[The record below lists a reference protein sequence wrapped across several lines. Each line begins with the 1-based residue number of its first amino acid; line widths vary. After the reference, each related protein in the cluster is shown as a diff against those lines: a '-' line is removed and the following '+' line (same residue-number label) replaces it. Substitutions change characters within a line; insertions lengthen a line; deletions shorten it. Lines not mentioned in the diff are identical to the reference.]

1 MKLTQAVKMA
11 FSAILSNKM
20 RSFLTM
26 LGIII
31 GVLSVTLLVSIV
43 QGATDSVTTQLEGLG
58 GNKLMVTITTPDTT
72 YITLEDL
79 ENLQNKNGLGLIAPT
94 IGGSDIAKADGK
106 TSSAS
111 ISGVTESSRTVDGI
125 TVTSGR
131 FIQQSD
137 NENRLNVAVVGAT
150 IARDLFG
157 HTDVVGSGFTM
168 LGRSFEIVGVLKEDG
183 TASMSSQDSSIYIPI
198 STASRLMNQT
208 SIRSF
213 NASTTSVAA
222 IDQGKQAL
230 ENFLGSKIKASSGAA
245 EDTQDK
251 GYSIFNMGDILSAFD
266 SVMSTMSLL
275 LGGIASI
282 SLIVGGIGIMNIML
296 VSVTE
301 RTREIGI
308 RKAIGA
314 QHADILIQF
323 LIEAVTISITGGLIG
338 MLLGAGLLQVLSGI
352 MDMELHLSVSVSALA
367 LGFSLG
373 IGILFGIYPANKAA
387 KLKPIDA
394 LRYE

>member
-31 GVLSVTLLVSIV
+31 GVLSVTLLVGIV
-43 QGATDSVTTQLEGLG
+43 QGATDSVTTQLQGLG
-58 GNKLMVTITTPDTT
+58 GNKLMVSITSPKATF
-72 YITLEDL
+72 ITLEDL
-79 ENLQNKNGLGLIAPT
+79 ANLQNKDGIGLIAPT
-94 IGGSDIAKADGK
+94 IQGADTAKADGK
-106 TSSAS
+106 ISSAS
-111 ISGVTESSRTVDGI
+111 ISGVTDNAQIVDGI
-125 TVTSGR
+125 TVVNGR

-137 NENRLNVAVVGAT
+137 NQNRLNVAVVGAK
-150 IARDLFG
+150 IAKDLFG
-157 HTDVVGSGFTM
+157 HTDVVGSSFTM

-183 TASMSSQDSSIYIPI
+183 TTSMSSQDSTVYIPI
-198 STASRLMNQT
+198 NTASRLMNQT

-213 NASTTSVAA
+213 NAATISSGTV
-222 IDQGKQAL
+222 DQGKTAL
-230 ENFLGSKIKASSGAA
+230 ENFLGSKIKASSDNS
-245 EDTQDK
+245 EDK
-251 GYSIFNMGDILSAFD
+251 GYTIFNMGDILSAFD
-266 SVMSTMSLL
+266 SIMGTMSLL

-314 QHADILIQF
+314 QHSDILIQF
-323 LIEAVTISITGGLIG
+323 LIEAVSISITGGLIG
-338 MLLGAGLLQVLSGI
+338 MLMGAGLLQVLSSI
-352 MDMELHLSVSVSALA
+352 MDLQLHLSVSVSALA
-367 LGFSLG
+367 LGFSLA
-373 IGILFGIYPANKAA
+373 IGVIFGIYPANKAA
-387 KLKPIDA
+387 RLKPIDA

>member
-31 GVLSVTLLVSIV
+31 GVLSVTLLVGIV
-43 QGATDSVTTQLEGLG
+43 QGATDSVTTQLQGLG
-58 GNKLMVTITTPDTT
+58 GNKLMVSITSPKATF
-72 YITLEDL
+72 ITLEDL
-79 ENLQNKNGLGLIAPT
+79 ANLQNKDGIGLIAPT
-94 IGGSDIAKADGK
+94 IQGADTAKADGK
-106 TSSAS
+106 ISSAS
-111 ISGVTESSRTVDGI
+111 ISGVTDNAQIVDGI
-125 TVTSGR
+125 TVVNGR

-137 NENRLNVAVVGAT
+137 NQNRLNVAVVGAK
-150 IARDLFG
+150 IAKDLFG
-157 HTDVVGSGFTM
+157 HTDVAGSSFTM

-183 TASMSSQDSSIYIPI
+183 TTSMSSQDSTVYIPI
-198 STASRLMNQT
+198 NTASRLMNQT

-213 NASTTSVAA
+213 NAATISSGTV
-222 IDQGKQAL
+222 DQGKTAL
-230 ENFLGSKIKASSGAA
+230 ENFLGSKIKASSDNS
-245 EDTQDK
+245 EDK
-251 GYSIFNMGDILSAFD
+251 GYTIFNMGDILSAFD
-266 SVMSTMSLL
+266 SIMGTMSLL

-314 QHADILIQF
+314 QHSDILIQF
-323 LIEAVTISITGGLIG
+323 LIEAVSISITGGLIG
-338 MLLGAGLLQVLSGI
+338 MLMGAGLLQVLSSI
-352 MDMELHLSVSVSALA
+352 MDLQLHLSVSVSALA
-367 LGFSLG
+367 LGFSLA
-373 IGILFGIYPANKAA
+373 IGVIFGIYPANKAA
-387 KLKPIDA
+387 RLKPIDA

>member
-31 GVLSVTLLVSIV
+31 GVLSVTLLVGIV
-43 QGATDSVTTQLEGLG
+43 QGATDSVTAQLQGLG
-58 GNKLMVTITTPDTT
+58 GNKLMVSITSPKAT

-79 ENLQNKNGLGLIAPT
+79 ANLQNKDGLGLIAPT
-94 IGGSDIAKADGK
+94 IQGSDKAKSDGK
-106 TSSAS
+106 ISAAS
-111 ISGVTESSRTVDGI
+111 ISGVTDAAQIVDGI
-125 TVTSGR
+125 TVVNGR

-137 NENRLNVAVVGAT
+137 NQNRLNVAVIGVK
-150 IARDLFG
+150 IAKDLYG
-157 HTDVVGSGFTM
+157 HTDVVGSSFTM

-183 TASMSSQDSSIYIPI
+183 ATSMSSLDSTVYIPI

-213 NASTTSVAA
+213 NAATISSGTVN
-222 IDQGKQAL
+222 QGKTAL
-230 ENFLGSKIKASSGAA
+230 ENFLGSKVKASSDNSG
-245 EDTQDK
+245 DK
-251 GYSIFNMGDILSAFD
+251 GYTIFNMGDILSAFD
-266 SVMSTMSLL
+266 SIMGTMSLL

-323 LIEAVTISITGGLIG
+323 LIEAVSISITGGLIG
-338 MLLGAGLLQVLSGI
+338 MLMGAGLLQILSSI
-352 MDMELHLSVSVSALA
+352 MNLQLHLSVSVSALA
-367 LGFSLG
+367 LGFSLA
-373 IGILFGIYPANKAA
+373 IGVIFGIYPANKAA

>member
-31 GVLSVTLLVSIV
+31 GVLSVTLLVGIV
-43 QGATDSVTTQLEGLG
+43 QGATDSVTAQLQGLG
-58 GNKLMVTITTPDTT
+58 GNKLMVSITSPKATF
-72 YITLEDL
+72 ITLEDL
-79 ENLQNKNGLGLIAPT
+79 ANLQNKDGLGLIAPT
-94 IGGSDIAKADGK
+94 IQGADTAKSDGK
-106 TSSAS
+106 ISAAS
-111 ISGVTESSRTVDGI
+111 ISGVTDDAQIVDGI
-125 TVTSGR
+125 TVVNGR

-137 NENRLNVAVVGAT
+137 NQNRLNVAVVGAK
-150 IARDLFG
+150 IAKDLFG
-157 HTDVVGSGFTM
+157 HTDVVGSSFIM

-183 TASMSSQDSSIYIPI
+183 TTSMSSQDSTVYIPI

-213 NASTTSVAA
+213 NAATISSDTV
-222 IDQGKQAL
+222 DQGKTAL
-230 ENFLGSKIKASSGAA
+230 ENFLGSKIKASSDNS
-245 EDTQDK
+245 EDK
-251 GYSIFNMGDILSAFD
+251 GYTIFNMGDILSAFD
-266 SVMSTMSLL
+266 SIMGTMSLL

-282 SLIVGGIGIMNIML
+282 SLVVGGIGIMNIML

-314 QHADILIQF
+314 QHSDILIQF
-323 LIEAVTISITGGLIG
+323 LIEAVSISITGGLIG
-338 MLLGAGLLQVLSGI
+338 MLMGAGLLQVLSGI
-352 MDMELHLSVSVSALA
+352 MDLDLHLSVSVSALA
-367 LGFSLG
+367 LGFSLA
-373 IGILFGIYPANKAA
+373 IGVIFGIYPANKAA

>member
-31 GVLSVTLLVSIV
+31 GVLSVTLLVGIV
-43 QGATDSVTTQLEGLG
+43 QGATDSVTAQLEGLG
-58 GNKLMVTITTPDTT
+58 GNKLIVTITSQKAT

-79 ENLQNKNGLGLIAPT
+79 ANLQNKDGLGLIAPAISGADT
-94 IGGSDIAKADGK
+94 AKADGK
-106 TSSAS
+106 ASAAA
-111 ISGVTESSRTVDGI
+111 ISGVTESAKTVNGV
-125 TVTSGR
+125 TVTTGR
-131 FIQQSD
+131 FIQDSD
-137 NENRLNVAVVGAT
+137 NEDRLNVAVVGAK

-157 HTDVVGSGFTM
+157 HTDVVGSSFNL
-168 LGRSFEIVGVLKEDG
+168 LGRRFEIVGVLKEDG
-183 TASMSSQDSSIYIPI
+183 TVSMSSQDTTIYIPI
-198 STASRLMNQT
+198 NTASRLMNQT

-213 NASTTSVAA
+213 NASTTSVGS
-222 IDQGKQAL
+222 IDQGKQTL
-230 ENFLGSKIKASSGAA
+230 ENFLGSKIKAASDNS
-245 EDTQDK
+245 EDK

-266 SVMSTMSLL
+266 SVMGTMSLL

-338 MLLGAGLLQVLSGI
+338 MLMGAGLLQVLSSI
-352 MDMELHLSVSVSALA
+352 MDMQLHLSVSVSALA
-367 LGFSLG
+367 LGFSLA
-373 IGILFGIYPANKAA
+373 IGVIFGIYPANKAA
-387 KLKPIDA
+387 RLKPIDA